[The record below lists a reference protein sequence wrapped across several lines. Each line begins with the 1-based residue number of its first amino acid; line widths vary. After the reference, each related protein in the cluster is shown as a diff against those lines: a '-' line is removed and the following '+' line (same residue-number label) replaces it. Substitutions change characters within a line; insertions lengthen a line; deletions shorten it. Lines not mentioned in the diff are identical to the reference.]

1 MDLDIIL
8 EKEDD
13 LEKGL
18 KACDD
23 VSVKELDQT
32 LQQSTKATE
41 EGSVNM
47 SGKKVVEMMDSEVV
61 VHTKVSEVI
70 NHSRDLERNLE
81 EEGKEEEGQCR
92 VCHLLF
98 DVELGTSETIQLG
111 CHCKHDLG
119 IAHQN
124 CAEAWFKI
132 KGNR

>member
-8 EKEDD
+8 DQEDD
-13 LEKGL
+13 VEKGL
-18 KACDD
+18 TACDD
-23 VSVKELDQT
+23 MRVKELDET
-32 LQQSTKATE
+32 LQQSSTKATE
-41 EGSVNM
+41 EGLGHM
-47 SGKKVVEMMDSEVV
+47 SGKKVVEM
-61 VHTKVSEVI
+61 VHTKMSEVI
-70 NHSRDLERNLE
+70 KHSLDLEGDLE